1 MIEANAA
8 LIAAHSQNLAEHQAS
23 IQANFDGVAY
33 NGLRIQENQ
42 NSIAANAQN
51 LQTLTDRL
59 NNFQNSLVKFHVESD
74 AGTGHWPS
82 NTGITYVHE
91 IMDTH
96 NAMDPGSGYF
106 TAPFSGTYGF
116 FFTAVMYKRVMY
128 DPNNLIVGINDVP
141 VKSFNFQYD
150 LSATSETTYFALN
163 LNAGDRVNMFQ
174 GTGEGVHLQWNP
186 VTFMGYLMQI
196 F

>member
-1 MIEANAA
+1 LAGHGERLNVHDQKLLELQALIEANSA
-8 LIAAHSQNLAEHQAS
+8 LIAAHSQTLTEHQAS
-23 IQANFDGVAY
+23 IQANYDGVAY
-33 NGLRIQENQ
+33 NGQRIQENQ
-42 NSIAANAQN
+42 NSIAVNAQN
-51 LQTLTDRL
+51 VQALTDRF

-74 AGTGHWPS
+74 AGSGHWPS

-96 NAMDPGSGYF
+96 GAMDPGSGYF

-128 DPNNLIVGINDVP
+128 DPNNLIVGVNDNP
-141 VKSFNFQYD
+141 VKAFNFQVSISSIFY
-150 LSATSETTYFALN
+150 A
-163 LNAGDRVNMFQ
+163 
-174 GTGEGVHLQWNP
+174 
-186 VTFMGYLMQI
+186 QI